1 MDSFETN
8 RFNIKILE
16 NKYINN
22 VFNILSDEDVITN
35 LNMNIHK
42 SVEDTE
48 KLFNEYEN
56 GYKEKEEYPFEILD
70 KETNDFIG
78 VFLLKRDLYTEDC
91 FEFTIYLNKKYWS
104 KGVYTE
110 VLPYMTNFVF
120 NSIKVKN
127 FRGYVKDKNI
137 ASKKVLEKCGFKL
150 EKIFNVPGIEGKI
163 YSYLKENNI

>member
-1 MDSFETN
+1 MDSFETS

-56 GYKEKEEYPFEILD
+56 GYKEKEKYPFEILD

-78 VFLLKRDLYTEDC
+78 VFLLKRDLYSSDW
-91 FEFTIYLNKKYWS
+91 LWK
-104 KGVYTE
+104 
-110 VLPYMTNFVF
+110 
-120 NSIKVKN
+120 
-127 FRGYVKDKNI
+127 FRMVI
-137 ASKKVLEKCGFKL
+137 SWF
-150 EKIFNVPGIEGKI
+150 
-163 YSYLKENNI
+163 